1 MLRGSDRMLTLAISR
16 RNCRRGG
23 MTLQSNAA
31 REDRVRELGGGS
43 VYDPAGTVQHEFHG
57 TEIGQTETAPNLD
70 EPRRDQARRD
80 DGDAKPS

>member
-1 MLRGSDRMLTLAISR
+1 
-16 RNCRRGG
+16 
-23 MTLQSNAA
+23 MTLP
-31 REDRVRELGGGS
+31 E
-43 VYDPAGTVQHEFHG
+43 TVQHEFHG